1 MEPEEG
7 QILID
12 GVDMVSA
19 RESRRLELRKKFG
32 VLFQDGA
39 LFGSINV
46 YDNVAF
52 PLREHT
58 KLKES
63 QVREVVMSKLE
74 MVGLVGQEHK
84 LPGEISGGMKK
95 RAGLARSLVT
105 DPEIILID
113 EPDSGLDPVR
123 TSNLAE
129 LLIEVNAAT
138 DAPCWSSPTTSSW
151 PARCPTTSGCCTAAS
166 SSCSGPA
173 STS

>member
-1 MEPEEG
+1 M
-7 QILID
+7 
-12 GVDMVSA
+12 
-19 RESRRLELRKKFG
+19 
-32 VLFQDGA
+32 
-39 LFGSINV
+39 FGSLNV

-52 PLREHT
+52 RCASTP
-58 KLKES
+58 KLSES
-63 QVREVVMSKLE
+63 KIRDVVMEKLD

-84 LPGEISGGMKK
+84 LPGAISGGMKK

-138 DAPCWSSPTTSSW
+138 DATMLVVTHNIEPGPHA
-151 PARCPTTSGCCTAAS
+151 ARQPRHALPPRAW
-166 SSCSGPA
+166 
-173 STS
+173 